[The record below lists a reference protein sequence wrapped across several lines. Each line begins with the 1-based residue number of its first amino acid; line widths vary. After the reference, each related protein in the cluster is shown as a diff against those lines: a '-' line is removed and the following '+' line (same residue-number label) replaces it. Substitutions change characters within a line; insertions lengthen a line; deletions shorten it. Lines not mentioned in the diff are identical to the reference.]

1 MNLEQQFQHYIWT
14 TTKNFKGLYLTQI
27 LLMLLFYQLK
37 LIQVIQLKLMQI
49 IPKNLQQ
56 FGHGFLVFLL

>member
-37 LIQVIQLKLMQI
+37 LMQI

-56 FGHGFLVFLL
+56 FGHGFLVV